1 MKVFKLYLKILKKN
15 LPSVIVYFFIFIGV
29 AIIFTQSSQPS
40 SSEFTESKIAISMKS
55 NDEDTL
61 LIENL
66 FTAMSKYAYS
76 VKIDDEDIADAIYF
90 REIMFAFTI
99 PENFTQDFYD
109 GKNPQISHLK
119 VNDSG
124 FNVSLEA
131 IIDQYFNLVKTYR
144 SQAPDI
150 SEEVMFERIQEDL
163 ASSVVVEKIHEA
175 NNQKETARYYYNY
188 MNYVLFALL
197 LSVVGLITMKIRQ
210 FEVKKRMTVS
220 AYSQTRITLE
230 ILLGHFMFAFLV
242 TTVLVAIS
250 FILYPIGMKDP
261 ASIYFI
267 INAYSLTLAILAI
280 SYFISLFARNE
291 EIISALTN
299 VVSLGTS
306 FLGGAFVP
314 QFLLSSGVIAASKL
328 LPTYYFININDT
340 IASLEVINQTNLDK
354 IYLYIG
360 AQLLFFVVFAALSIF
375 VTYKQSRQE
384 Q

>member
-1 MKVFKLYLKILKKN
+1 
-15 LPSVIVYFFIFIGV
+15 
-29 AIIFTQSSQPS
+29 
-40 SSEFTESKIAISMKS
+40 
-55 NDEDTL
+55 
-61 LIENL
+61 
-66 FTAMSKYAYS
+66 
-76 VKIDDEDIADAIYF
+76 
-90 REIMFAFTI
+90 
-99 PENFTQDFYD
+99 
-109 GKNPQISHLK
+109 
-119 VNDSG
+119 
-124 FNVSLEA
+124 
-131 IIDQYFNLVKTYR
+131 
-144 SQAPDI
+144 
-150 SEEVMFERIQEDL
+150 
-163 ASSVVVEKIHEA
+163 
-175 NNQKETARYYYNY
+175 
-188 MNYVLFALL
+188 
-197 LSVVGLITMKIRQ
+197 
-210 FEVKKRMTVS
+210 
-220 AYSQTRITLE
+220 
-230 ILLGHFMFAFLV
+230 
-242 TTVLVAIS
+242 
-250 FILYPIGMKDP
+250 MKDP

-328 LPTYYFININDT
+328 LPTYYFINSNDT

>member
-1 MKVFKLYLKILKKN
+1 MKVFSLYLKILKKN
-15 LPSVIVYFFIFIGV
+15 LPSVMIYFFIFVGI
-29 AIIFTQSSQPS
+29 AIIFTQSSQPTS
-40 SSEFTESKIAISMKS
+40 SDFSESKVAISIKN

-66 FTAMSKYAYS
+66 YKAMSKYAYS
-76 VKIDDEDIADAIYF
+76 VEVDDEDIADAIYF
-90 REIMFAFTI
+90 REIMFAFSI

-109 GKNPQISHLK
+109 GKDPQISHLK

-124 FNVSLEA
+124 YNVSLEEV
-131 IIDQYFNLVKTYR
+131 INQYFNLVKTYT
-144 SQAPDI
+144 SQNLDI
-150 SEEVMFERIQEDL
+150 SDEVMFEKIQVDL
-163 ASSVVVEKIHEA
+163 SSSVVVDKIHEA
-175 NNQKETARYYYNY
+175 NNQKDMARYYYNY

-230 ILLGHFMFAFLV
+230 ILLGHFMFAFLM
-242 TTVLVAIS
+242 TTVLVIIS

-261 ASIYFI
+261 VSVYYI
-267 INAYSLTLAILAI
+267 INAYTLTLAILAI
-280 SYFISLFARNE
+280 SYFISLFAKNE

-299 VVSLGTS
+299 IVSLGTS

-314 QFLLSSGVIAASKL
+314 QFLLSSGVVTASKL
-328 LPTYYFININDT
+328 LPTYYFININDR
-340 IASLEVINQTNLDK
+340 IASLEVINQANLDK
-354 IYLYIG
+354 INLYIG
-360 AQLLFFVVFAALSIF
+360 AQILFFVFFAALSVF